1 MVLLACNRCDAS
13 NVDEM
18 NYAKQIV
25 PMWRS
30 HYGKKIWVRG
40 ASLAVAY
47 VVLFVTSGSW
57 HVFLVGTPILP
68 VRVSDCVIQRKT
80 VCHEA
85 NLKQAQLARASL
97 YRAKLIKANLSGSN
111 LWHADLRNANLT
123 GANLIGTAL
132 WYTNLRSA
140 SLINANLSGANL
152 IAADLSGADL
162 SGADL
167 FGASLHD
174 AKYDAD
180 TKWPYGFD
188 PVLARAW
195 LVGLEK

>member
-1 MVLLACNRCDAS
+1 
-13 NVDEM
+13 M
-18 NYAKQIV
+18 NYAKKIAY
-25 PMWRS
+25 MWGS
-30 HYGKKIWVRG
+30 HHGKKLWVRG
-40 ASLAVAY
+40 AFFAAVY
-47 VVLFVTSGSW
+47 VILFVASGSW
-57 HVFLVGTPILP
+57 HVFRVGTPIVP
-68 VRVSDCVIQRKT
+68 VRVGDCVIQRKT
-80 VCHEA
+80 VCYEA

-123 GANLIGTAL
+123 GANLIGADL

-140 SLINANLSGANL
+140 ILINAKLQRANL
-152 IAADLSGADL
+152 VNADLNGADL

-180 TKWPYGFD
+180 TKWPDGFD
-188 PVLARAW
+188 PVAARAV
-195 LVGLEK
+195 LVED